1 MKLFFCFLIIIS
13 SISNF
18 SDEKIK
24 GEIIDDIVTKIS
36 GYKNISIDFDL
47 LYENISLDIKTSKK
61 GKLILENDKFS
72 IDLDE
77 QMIINNGDIQWT
89 YLKDINEVQISNN
102 EITTGVSKLS
112 DLFKISKNDYK
123 ILFLKDE
130 INFYLIELIPKT
142 IKSFIK
148 IQIKFQKQNKEISEI
163 KVFDKEGGKFTY
175 SVNRLKYD
183 LEINSF
189 YFDTSKFPGI
199 EIIDLR

>member
-1 MKLFFCFLIIIS
+1 MKLFFCFLILIS
-13 SISNF
+13 SISSF
-18 SDEKIK
+18 SNEKIK
-24 GEIIDDIVTKIS
+24 EEILDDIVTKIS

-47 LYENISLDIKTSKK
+47 LYENISLDIKTNKK

-77 QMIINNGDIQWT
+77 QIIINNGDIQWT
-89 YLKDINEVQISNN
+89 YIKDINEVQISNN
-102 EITTGVSKLS
+102 ELTEGVSNLS

-123 ILFLKDE
+123 ILFLNDE

-163 KVFDKEGGKFTY
+163 KVFDKEGGKFIY
-175 SVNRLKYD
+175 SINKLTYD

>member
-1 MKLFFCFLIIIS
+1 MKLFFCFLILIS
-13 SISNF
+13 SISSF
-18 SDEKIK
+18 SNEKIK
-24 GEIIDDIVTKIS
+24 EEILDDIVTKIS

-47 LYENISLDIKTSKK
+47 LYENISLDIKTNKK

-77 QMIINNGDIQWT
+77 QIIINNGDIQWT
-89 YLKDINEVQISNN
+89 YIKDINEVQISNN
-102 EITTGVSKLS
+102 ELTEGVSNLS

-123 ILFLKDE
+123 ILFLNDE

-163 KVFDKEGGKFTY
+163 KVFDKEGGKFIY
-175 SVNRLKYD
+175 SINKLTYD

-189 YFDTSKFPGI
+189 YFDTSRFPGI

>member
-1 MKLFFCFLIIIS
+1 MKLFFCFLILIS

-18 SDEKIK
+18 SNEKIK

-47 LYENISLDIKTSKK
+47 LYENISLDIQTNKK

-102 EITTGVSKLS
+102 EITTGVSNLS

-175 SVNRLKYD
+175 SFRLKYD

-189 YFDTSKFPGI
+189 YFDTSNFPGI

>member
-1 MKLFFCFLIIIS
+1 MKLFFCFLILIS
-13 SISNF
+13 SISSF
-18 SDEKIK
+18 SNEKIK
-24 GEIIDDIVTKIS
+24 EEILDDIVTKIS
-36 GYKNISIDFDL
+36 SYKNISIDFDL
-47 LYENISLDIKTSKK
+47 LYENISLDIKTNKK

-72 IDLDE
+72 INLDE
-77 QMIINNGDIQWT
+77 QIIINNGDIQWT

-102 EITTGVSKLS
+102 ELTAGVSNLS

-142 IKSFIK
+142 IKSFVK

-163 KVFDKEGGKFTY
+163 KVFDKEGGKFIC
-175 SVNRLKYD
+175 SINKLKYD

>member
-1 MKLFFCFLIIIS
+1 MKLFFCFLILIS
-13 SISNF
+13 SISSF
-18 SDEKIK
+18 SNEKTK
-24 GEIIDDIVTKIS
+24 EEIIDDIITKIS

-47 LYENISLDIKTSKK
+47 LYENISLDIKTNKK

-77 QMIINNGDIQWT
+77 QIIINNGDIQWT

-102 EITTGVSKLS
+102 EITAGVSNLS

-142 IKSFIK
+142 IKFFIK
-148 IQIKFQKQNKEISEI
+148 IQIKLQKQNKEISEV
-163 KVFDKEGGKFTY
+163 KVFDKEGGKFIY
-175 SVNRLKYD
+175 SINKLKYD
-183 LEINSF
+183 SEINSF
-189 YFDTSKFPGI
+189 YFETSKFPGI

>member
-1 MKLFFCFLIIIS
+1 MKLFFCFLILIS
-13 SISNF
+13 SISSF
-18 SDEKIK
+18 SNEKIK
-24 GEIIDDIVTKIS
+24 EEILDDIVTKIS
-36 GYKNISIDFDL
+36 SYKNISIDFDL
-47 LYENISLDIKTSKK
+47 LYENISLDIKTNKK

-72 IDLDE
+72 INLDE
-77 QMIINNGDIQWT
+77 QIIINNGDIQWT

-102 EITTGVSKLS
+102 ELTTGVSNLS

-142 IKSFIK
+142 IKSFVK

-163 KVFDKEGGKFTY
+163 KVFDKEGGKFIY
-175 SVNRLKYD
+175 SINKLKYD

>member
-1 MKLFFCFLIIIS
+1 MKLFFCFLILIS
-13 SISNF
+13 SILNF
-18 SDEKIK
+18 SNEKIK
-24 GEIIDDIVTKIS
+24 EEIIDDIFTTIS

-47 LYENISLDIKTSKK
+47 LYENISLDIKTNKK
-61 GKLILENDKFS
+61 GKLILENNKFN

-77 QMIINNGDIQWT
+77 QIIINNGDIQWT

-102 EITTGVSKLS
+102 EITAGVSNLG
-112 DLFKISKNDYK
+112 DLFKISKNDYR

-130 INFYLIELIPKT
+130 TNFYLIELIPKT

-148 IQIKFQKQNKEISEI
+148 IQIKVQKQDKKISEI
-163 KVFDKEGGKFTY
+163 KVFDKEGGKFIY
-175 SVNRLKYD
+175 SINKLKYD

>member
-1 MKLFFCFLIIIS
+1 MKLFFCFLILIS

-47 LYENISLDIKTSKK
+47 LYENISLDIKTNKK

-102 EITTGVSKLS
+102 ELTEGVSNLS

-142 IKSFIK
+142 IKSFVK

-163 KVFDKEGGKFTY
+163 KVFDKEGGKFIY
-175 SVNRLKYD
+175 SINKLKYD

>member
-1 MKLFFCFLIIIS
+1 MKLLFCFLILIS
-13 SISNF
+13 SISSF
-18 SDEKIK
+18 SNEKIK
-24 GEIIDDIVTKIS
+24 EEILDDIVTKIS

-47 LYENISLDIKTSKK
+47 LYENISLDIKTNKK

-77 QMIINNGDIQWT
+77 QIIINNGDIQWT
-89 YLKDINEVQISNN
+89 YIKDINEVQISNN
-102 EITTGVSKLS
+102 ELTEGVSNLS

-123 ILFLKDE
+123 ILFLNDE

-163 KVFDKEGGKFTY
+163 KVFDKEGGKFIY
-175 SVNRLKYD
+175 SINKLTYD

>member
-1 MKLFFCFLIIIS
+1 MKLFFCFLILIS
-13 SISNF
+13 SISSF
-18 SDEKIK
+18 SNEKIK
-24 GEIIDDIVTKIS
+24 EEILDDIVTKIS

-47 LYENISLDIKTSKK
+47 LYENISLDIKTNKK

-77 QMIINNGDIQWT
+77 QIIINNGDIQWT
-89 YLKDINEVQISNN
+89 YIKDINEVQISNN
-102 EITTGVSKLS
+102 ELTEGVSNLS

-123 ILFLKDE
+123 ILFLNDE
-130 INFYLIELIPKT
+130 INFYLIELVPKT

-148 IQIKFQKQNKEISEI
+148 IHIKFQKQNKEISEI
-163 KVFDKEGGKFTY
+163 KVFDKEGGKFIY
-175 SVNRLKYD
+175 SINKLTYD

>member
-1 MKLFFCFLIIIS
+1 MKLFFCFLFLIS
-13 SISNF
+13 SILSF

-47 LYENISLDIKTSKK
+47 VYENISLDIKTNKK

-77 QMIINNGDIQWT
+77 QIIINNGDIQWT

-102 EITTGVSKLS
+102 ELKVGVSNLS

-130 INFYLIELIPKT
+130 VNFYLIELIPKT

-163 KVFDKEGGKFTY
+163 KVFDKEGGKFIY
-175 SVNRLKYD
+175 SINKLKYD

>member
-1 MKLFFCFLIIIS
+1 MKLFFCFLILIS
-13 SISNF
+13 SISSF
-18 SDEKIK
+18 SNEKIK
-24 GEIIDDIVTKIS
+24 EEILDDIVTKIS

-47 LYENISLDIKTSKK
+47 LYENISLDIKTNKK

-77 QMIINNGDIQWT
+77 QIIINNGDIQWT
-89 YLKDINEVQISNN
+89 YIKDINDVQISNN
-102 EITTGVSKLS
+102 ELTEGVSNLS

-123 ILFLKDE
+123 ILFLNDE

-163 KVFDKEGGKFTY
+163 KVFDKEGGKFIY
-175 SVNRLKYD
+175 SINKLTYD

>member
-1 MKLFFCFLIIIS
+1 MKLFFCFLILLS
-13 SISNF
+13 SISSF
-18 SDEKIK
+18 SNEKIK
-24 GEIIDDIVTKIS
+24 EEIIDDIVTKIS

-47 LYENISLDIKTSKK
+47 LYENISLDIKTNKK

-77 QMIINNGDIQWT
+77 QIIINNGDIQWT
-89 YLKDINEVQISNN
+89 YLKDINEVQITKN
-102 EITTGVSKLS
+102 EITAGLSNLS

-130 INFYLIELIPKT
+130 INFYMIELIPKT

-148 IQIKFQKQNKEISEI
+148 IQIKFQKQYKEISEI
-163 KVFDKEGGKFTY
+163 KVFDKEGGKFIYTI
-175 SVNRLKYD
+175 NKLKYNK
-183 LEINSF
+183 ETNSF
-189 YFDTSKFPGI
+189 DFDTSKFPGI

>member
-1 MKLFFCFLIIIS
+1 MKLFFCFLILIS
-13 SISNF
+13 SISSF
-18 SDEKIK
+18 SNEKIK
-24 GEIIDDIVTKIS
+24 EEIIDDIVTKIS

-47 LYENISLDIKTSKK
+47 LYENISLDIKTNKK
-61 GKLILENDKFS
+61 GKLVLENDKFS

-77 QMIINNGDIQWT
+77 QIIINNGDIQWT
-89 YLKDINEVQISNN
+89 YIKDINEVQISNN
-102 EITTGVSKLS
+102 ELTAGVSNLS

-123 ILFLKDE
+123 ILFLNDE

-163 KVFDKEGGKFTY
+163 KVFDKEGGKFIY
-175 SVNRLKYD
+175 SINKLTYD

>member
-1 MKLFFCFLIIIS
+1 MKLFFCFLILIS
-13 SISNF
+13 SISSF
-18 SDEKIK
+18 SNEKIK
-24 GEIIDDIVTKIS
+24 EEIIDEIITKIS

-47 LYENISLDIKTSKK
+47 LYENISLDIKTNKK

-77 QMIINNGDIQWT
+77 QIIINNGDIQWT

-102 EITTGVSKLS
+102 EITAGVSNLS
-112 DLFKISKNDYK
+112 DLFKISKNDYT

-163 KVFDKEGGKFTY
+163 KVFDKEGGKFIY
-175 SVNRLKYD
+175 SINKLKYN

-189 YFDTSKFPGI
+189 YFDTLKFPGI

>member
-1 MKLFFCFLIIIS
+1 MKLFFCFLILIS
-13 SISNF
+13 SISSF
-18 SDEKIK
+18 SNEKIK
-24 GEIIDDIVTKIS
+24 EEVLDDIVTKIS

-47 LYENISLDIKTSKK
+47 LYENISLDIKTNKK

-77 QMIINNGDIQWT
+77 QIIINNGDIQWT

-102 EITTGVSKLS
+102 ELKVGVSNLS

-130 INFYLIELIPKT
+130 VNFYLIELIPKT

-163 KVFDKEGGKFTY
+163 KVFDKEGGKFIY
-175 SVNRLKYD
+175 SINKLTYD
-183 LEINSF
+183 LEINPF
-189 YFDTSKFPGI
+189 YFDTSRFPGI

>member
-1 MKLFFCFLIIIS
+1 MKLFFCFLILTS
-13 SISNF
+13 SVSIFSN
-18 SDEKIK
+18 EKIK
-24 GEIIDDIVTKIS
+24 EEIIDDIVTTIS

-47 LYENISLDIKTSKK
+47 LYENISLDIKTNKK
-61 GKLILENDKFS
+61 GKLILENNKFN

-77 QMIINNGDIQWT
+77 QIIINNGNIQWT

-102 EITTGVSKLS
+102 EITAGVSNLG
-112 DLFKISKNDYK
+112 DLFKISKNDYR

-130 INFYLIELIPKT
+130 TNFYLIELIPKT

-163 KVFDKEGGKFTY
+163 KVFDKQGGSFIY
-175 SVNRLKYD
+175 SINKLKYD

>member
-1 MKLFFCFLIIIS
+1 MKLFFCFLILIS
-13 SISNF
+13 SISSF
-18 SDEKIK
+18 SNEKIK
-24 GEIIDDIVTKIS
+24 EEILDDIVTKIS

-47 LYENISLDIKTSKK
+47 LYENISLDIKTNKK

-77 QMIINNGDIQWT
+77 QIIINNGDIQWT
-89 YLKDINEVQISNN
+89 YIKDINEVQISNN
-102 EITTGVSKLS
+102 ELTEGVSNLS

-123 ILFLKDE
+123 ILFLNDE

-148 IQIKFQKQNKEISEI
+148 IQIKFQKKNKEISEI
-163 KVFDKEGGKFTY
+163 KVFDKEGGKFIY
-175 SVNRLKYD
+175 SINKLTYD

>member
-1 MKLFFCFLIIIS
+1 MKLFFCFLVLIS
-13 SISNF
+13 SISSF

-47 LYENISLDIKTSKK
+47 LYENVSLDIKTNKK

-175 SVNRLKYD
+175 SINRLKYD

>member
-1 MKLFFCFLIIIS
+1 MKLFFCFLFLIS
-13 SISNF
+13 SILSF

-47 LYENISLDIKTSKK
+47 VYENISLDIKTNKK

-77 QMIINNGDIQWT
+77 QIIINNGDIQWT

-102 EITTGVSKLS
+102 ELTVGVSNLS

-130 INFYLIELIPKT
+130 VNFYLIELIPKT

-163 KVFDKEGGKFTY
+163 KVFDKEGGKFIY
-175 SVNRLKYD
+175 SINKLKYD

>member
-1 MKLFFCFLIIIS
+1 MKLFFCFLILIS
-13 SISNF
+13 SISSF
-18 SDEKIK
+18 SNEKIK
-24 GEIIDDIVTKIS
+24 EEILDDIITKIS

-47 LYENISLDIKTSKK
+47 LYENISLDIKTNKK

-77 QMIINNGDIQWT
+77 QIIINNGDIQWT
-89 YLKDINEVQISNN
+89 YIKDINEVQISNN

-163 KVFDKEGGKFTY
+163 IVFDKEGGKFIY
-175 SVNRLKYD
+175 SINKLTYD

>member
-1 MKLFFCFLIIIS
+1 MKLFFCFLILISTIS
-13 SISNF
+13 SFSN
-18 SDEKIK
+18 EKIK
-24 GEIIDDIVTKIS
+24 EEILDDIVTKIS

-47 LYENISLDIKTSKK
+47 LYENVSLDIKTNKK

-77 QMIINNGDIQWT
+77 QIIINNGDIQWT
-89 YLKDINEVQISNN
+89 YLKDINEVQITKN
-102 EITTGVSKLS
+102 EITAGLSNLS

-148 IQIKFQKQNKEISEI
+148 IQIKFEKQNKEISEI
-163 KVFDKEGGKFTY
+163 KVFDKEGGKFIY
-175 SVNRLKYD
+175 SINKLKYD

>member
-1 MKLFFCFLIIIS
+1 MKLFFCFLILIS
-13 SISNF
+13 SILNF
-18 SDEKIK
+18 SNEKIK
-24 GEIIDDIVTKIS
+24 EEIIDDIVTKIS
-36 GYKNISIDFDL
+36 SYKNISIDFDL
-47 LYENISLDIKTSKK
+47 LYENVSLDIKTNKK
-61 GKLILENDKFS
+61 GKLVLENDKFS

-77 QMIINNGDIQWT
+77 QIIINNGDIQWT

-102 EITTGVSKLS
+102 EITAGVSNLG

-123 ILFLKDE
+123 ILLLKDE

-148 IQIKFQKQNKEISEI
+148 IQIKVQKQDKKISEI
-163 KVFDKEGGKFTY
+163 KVFDKEGGKFIY
-175 SVNRLKYD
+175 SINKLKYD

>member
-1 MKLFFCFLIIIS
+1 MKLFFCFLILIS
-13 SISNF
+13 SISTF
-18 SDEKIK
+18 SNEKIK
-24 GEIIDDIVTKIS
+24 EEILDDIVTKIS

-47 LYENISLDIKTSKK
+47 LYENISLDIKTNKK

-77 QMIINNGDIQWT
+77 QIIINNGDIQWT
-89 YLKDINEVQISNN
+89 YIKDINEVQISNN
-102 EITTGVSKLS
+102 ELTEGVSNLS
-112 DLFKISKNDYK
+112 DLFKISTNDYK
-123 ILFLKDE
+123 ILFLNDE

-163 KVFDKEGGKFTY
+163 KVFDKEGGKFIY
-175 SVNRLKYD
+175 SINKLTYD

-189 YFDTSKFPGI
+189 YFDTSRFPGI

>member
-1 MKLFFCFLIIIS
+1 MKLFFCFLILIS
-13 SISNF
+13 SISSF
-18 SDEKIK
+18 SNEKIK
-24 GEIIDDIVTKIS
+24 EEIIDDIVTKIS

-47 LYENISLDIKTSKK
+47 FYENISLDIKTNKK

-77 QMIINNGDIQWT
+77 QIIINNGDIQWT

-102 EITTGVSKLS
+102 ELTEGVSNLS

-163 KVFDKEGGKFTY
+163 KVFDKEGGKFIY
-175 SVNRLKYD
+175 SINKLTYD

>member
-1 MKLFFCFLIIIS
+1 MKLFFCFLILIS
-13 SISNF
+13 SISSF
-18 SDEKIK
+18 SNEKIK

-47 LYENISLDIKTSKK
+47 LYENISLDIKTNKK

-102 EITTGVSKLS
+102 ELTAGVSNLS

-163 KVFDKEGGKFTY
+163 KVFDKEGGKFIY
-175 SVNRLKYD
+175 SINRLKYD

>member
-1 MKLFFCFLIIIS
+1 MKLFFYFLFLLS
-13 SISNF
+13 SISSF
-18 SDEKIK
+18 SNEKIK
-24 GEIIDDIVTKIS
+24 EEIIDDIVTTIS

-47 LYENISLDIKTSKK
+47 LYENISLDIKTNKK
-61 GKLILENDKFS
+61 GKLILENNKFN

-77 QMIINNGDIQWT
+77 QIIINNGDIQWT

-102 EITTGVSKLS
+102 EITAGVSNLG
-112 DLFKISKNDYK
+112 DLFKISKNDYR

-130 INFYLIELIPKT
+130 TNFYLIELIPKT
-142 IKSFIK
+142 IKSFIR

-163 KVFDKEGGKFTY
+163 KVFDKQGGIFIY
-175 SVNRLKYD
+175 SINKLKYD

>member
-1 MKLFFCFLIIIS
+1 MKLFFCFLALIS
-13 SISNF
+13 SISSF
-18 SDEKIK
+18 SNEKIK
-24 GEIIDDIVTKIS
+24 EEIIDNIVTKIS

-47 LYENISLDIKTSKK
+47 LYENISLDIKTNKK
-61 GKLILENDKFS
+61 GKLVLENDKFS
-72 IDLDE
+72 IDFDE
-77 QMIINNGDIQWT
+77 QIIINNGDIQWT

-102 EITTGVSKLS
+102 EITAGVSNLS

-163 KVFDKEGGKFTY
+163 KVFDKEGGKFIY
-175 SVNRLKYD
+175 SINKLTYD

>member
-1 MKLFFCFLIIIS
+1 MKLFFCFLILIS
-13 SISNF
+13 SISSF
-18 SDEKIK
+18 SNEKIK
-24 GEIIDDIVTKIS
+24 EELLDDIVTKIS

-47 LYENISLDIKTSKK
+47 LYENITLDIKTNKK

-77 QMIINNGDIQWT
+77 QIIINNGDIQWT

-102 EITTGVSKLS
+102 ELTAGVSNLS

-163 KVFDKEGGKFTY
+163 KVFDKQGGKFIY
-175 SVNRLKYD
+175 SINKLKYN

>member
-1 MKLFFCFLIIIS
+1 MKLFFCFLILIS
-13 SISNF
+13 SISSF
-18 SDEKIK
+18 SNEKIK
-24 GEIIDDIVTKIS
+24 EEILDDIVTKIS

-47 LYENISLDIKTSKK
+47 LYENISLDIKTNKK

-163 KVFDKEGGKFTY
+163 KVFDKEGGKFIY
-175 SVNRLKYD
+175 SVNKLTYD

>member
-1 MKLFFCFLIIIS
+1 MKLFFCFLILIS
-13 SISNF
+13 SISSF
-18 SDEKIK
+18 SNEKTK
-24 GEIIDDIVTKIS
+24 EEIIDDIITKIS

-47 LYENISLDIKTSKK
+47 LYENISLDIKTNKK

-77 QMIINNGDIQWT
+77 QIIINNGDIQWT

-102 EITTGVSKLS
+102 EITAGVSNLS

-163 KVFDKEGGKFTY
+163 KVFDKEGGKFIY
-175 SVNRLKYD
+175 SINKLKYD

>member
-1 MKLFFCFLIIIS
+1 MKLFFCFLILIS

-47 LYENISLDIKTSKK
+47 LYENISLDIKTNKK

-77 QMIINNGDIQWT
+77 QIIINNGDIQWT

-102 EITTGVSKLS
+102 EITAGVSNLS

-148 IQIKFQKQNKEISEI
+148 IQIKFQKQNKEISEV
-163 KVFDKEGGKFTY
+163 KVFDKEGGKFIY
-175 SVNRLKYD
+175 SINKLTYD